1 MLLITAWCK
10 FRKQGAILID
20 HLQITNIDEIY
31 RDPSEDI
38 AMAAE
43 FKIALNAYL
52 KELVTSPVR
61 SLADVIAFN
70 NKNSKLVSQNRKFKF
85 FKFTFVG
92 LIFNLN
98 DGASCWF

>member
-1 MLLITAWCK
+1 MVLTNSCGK

-20 HLQITNIDEIY
+20 NLQISNIDEIY
-31 RDPSEDI
+31 SDPSEDI
-38 AMAAE
+38 AMVAE

-85 FKFTFVG
+85 F
-92 LIFNLN
+92 
-98 DGASCWF
+98 